1 MDWVGDDF
9 QFWIALE
16 MTLFEL
22 DDPITIRFW
31 TVFDALD
38 GFEIDMFGLVYNPD
52 DPVRTDFGSGWIW
65 I

>member
-1 MDWVGDDF
+1 
-9 QFWIALE
+9 

-22 DDPITIRFW
+22 DDPVTIWFW

-38 GFEIDMFGLVYNPD
+38 GFEIDPFGSVYNPD
-52 DPVRTDFGSGWIW
+52 DLVRIGFGSSWIW

>member
-1 MDWVGDDF
+1 
-9 QFWIALE
+9 